1 MFVVLDVHFL
11 ALCKNTL
18 DRERKKSFITLR
30 AHGREKE

>member
-11 ALCKNTL
+11 ARCKNTL
-18 DRERKKSFITLR
+18 DRQKNFFITLR